1 MPPPNERP
9 RRKPTRLAT
18 LVLAAAFAGCA
29 WSIARAAQTDQA
41 EVKQLQG
48 QIQSI
53 RQLSFK
59 RPVPI
64 VVRRPDELRGI
75 LVAELKRDYTA
86 EQLRA
91 DGAAGAML
99 GLYPR
104 GIDLEAA
111 TVKLLESQIAGF
123 YDPHTRQMIMVEG
136 ALKDGS
142 SKGAAG
148 FGAERDLIGEMLLA
162 HELTHALQDQN
173 FALGGKLDSMRDDGD
188 RALALKAVAEG
199 DATLAGFACVVGRMD
214 NSIAS
219 LLTGSLDRLP
229 AIFAAQAKGTPQGI
243 GQPLIFQYVQ
253 GARFVAEAYRRG
265 GWAAVDKLYAN
276 PPKSTQ
282 QIIDPTLYFDEPTPP
297 AKVALAGYQPI
308 LKGWKKVDR
317 DVYGELLLEII
328 LRRNFGKNAP
338 EVALARRWAG
348 DDLAVLVRGA
358 DVTALWMVDF
368 RDRESA
374 ARFAALYAPMLDRTL
389 GAATAHRVQTRASAV
404 LVVVG
409 QGARRFGE
417 LAPAV
422 WKASTLGR
430 AAAMPIT
437 GLQARGGTPSRQPAP
452 AHAGSRD
459 GAACVESTPR
469 AACALWR

>member
-1 MPPPNERP
+1 MVPANERP
-9 RRKPTRLAT
+9 CRKPLRLAA
-18 LVLAAAFAGCA
+18 LVLAIAFAGCA
-29 WSIARAAQTDQA
+29 YSIVSAGQINQA
-41 EVKQLQG
+41 EVKQVKSE
-48 QIQSI
+48 IQNI

-64 VVRRPDELRGI
+64 VVRRPDDVRGI

-111 TVKLLESQIAGF
+111 TVKLLKSQIAAF

-136 ALKDGS
+136 ALKVGFFKS
-142 SKGAAG
+142 AAE
-148 FGAERDLIGEMLLA
+148 FAARRDLVGEMLLA

-173 FALGGKLDSMRDDGD
+173 FALGRKLDSIRDDSD

-199 DATLAGFACVVGRMD
+199 DATLAGFACVVGRMND
-214 NSIAS
+214 SIAS
-219 LLTGSLDRLP
+219 LVTGSLAKLP
-229 AIFAAQAKGTPQGI
+229 AIFAAQAKGTPKGI
-243 GQPLIFQYVQ
+243 GQPLIFQYVE
-253 GARFVAEAYRRG
+253 GARFVAQAYRRG

-276 PPKSTQ
+276 PPESTQ
-282 QIIDPTLYFDEPTPP
+282 QIIDPALYFDDPTPP
-297 AKVALAGYQPI
+297 AKVTLAGYQPI
-308 LKGWKKVDR
+308 LAGWRKVDG
-317 DVYGELLLEII
+317 DVYGELLLQII

-348 DDLAVLVRGA
+348 DELVVLARGA
-358 DVTALWMVDF
+358 DITAIWMVDF
-368 RDRESA
+368 RDRDSA
-374 ARFAALYAPMLDRTL
+374 ARFSALYAPMLDRTL
-389 GAATAHRVQTRASAV
+389 GAATAHRVQARGSAV

-409 QGARRFGE
+409 NGARRFSE

-422 WKASTLGR
+422 WKASTLGH
-430 AAAMPIT
+430 AAPMPIT
-437 GLQARGGTPSRQPAP
+437 GLQTRGGARSGQSAS
-452 AHAGSRD
+452 ANAG
-459 GAACVESTPR
+459 
-469 AACALWR
+469 